1 MARSFARVV
10 LAILV
15 SASVGVAAASA
26 QTFPIASGAGVAPP
40 DNTTVQDL
48 YVEVSGAGGATW
60 TQAFAAGNGFYPA
73 PFPGSYWVVPSS
85 NVGQGYGDPQPFL
98 YRVHFTM
105 PSGFSNVSLSGFFSS
120 DDQSASVTLN
130 GTPIAEFA
138 TYPAY
143 PPGYVYDG
151 SPHPFATSDASLFNV
166 GDNVLIFGVL
176 NLGGATGVDF
186 QGLVTYT
193 RLPTTKDD
201 CKNGGWQT
209 YGGFKNQGQ
218 CVAFVAT
225 GGRHQPR

>member
-1 MARSFARVV
+1 MSRSLVRCV
-10 LAILV
+10 LAIFVL
-15 SASVGVAAASA
+15 ASVGVAAASA
-26 QTFPIASGAGVAPP
+26 QTFSIASGAGAAPP
-40 DNTTVQDL
+40 AFGTVQDL
-48 YVEVSGAGGATW
+48 YVEVSGDSGATW
-60 TQAFAAGNGFYPA
+60 TPAFAAGDGLFPA
-73 PFPGSYWVVPSS
+73 PFPGSTWVVPSS
-85 NVGQGYGDPQPFL
+85 NMFQGYGDPQPFL

-105 PSGFSNVSLSGFFSS
+105 PSGFSNVSLSGFMAS

-130 GTPIAEFA
+130 GTPIAQFA

-143 PPGYVYDG
+143 PPGYVFDG
-151 SPHPFATSDASLFNV
+151 SPHPFATADAGLFNV
-166 GDNVLIFGVL
+166 GDNVITFGVL

-193 RLPTTKDD
+193 LLPGSKDD

-209 YGGFKNQGQ
+209 YGVFKNQGQ